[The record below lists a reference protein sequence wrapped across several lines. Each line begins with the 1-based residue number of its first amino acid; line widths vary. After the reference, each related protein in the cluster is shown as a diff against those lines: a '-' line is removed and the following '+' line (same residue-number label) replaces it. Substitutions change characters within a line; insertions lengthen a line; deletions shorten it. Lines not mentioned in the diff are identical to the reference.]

1 MSNVIRVK
9 QFEQESIVV
18 GNTGN
23 DPFVQIADLEV
34 IDGSSVTVTTSGMIY
49 VSDRGRHVIWRLKE
63 GLEPVVFAG
72 ELDTPGYV
80 DGESETARFNNPKK
94 IVCDN
99 SGNLYVFDSE
109 NHRIR
114 KIDSNG
120 NVSTVTRINDLSRE
134 AALTISPDGAIFAVT
149 ASAS

>member
-1 MSNVIRVK
+1 LNK
-9 QFEQESIVV
+9 SIIAIY
-18 GNTGN
+18 NT
-23 DPFVQIADLEV
+23 
-34 IDGSSVTVTTSGMIY
+34 
-49 VSDRGRHVIWRLKE
+49 
-63 GLEPVVFAG
+63 
-72 ELDTPGYV
+72 LDTPGYV